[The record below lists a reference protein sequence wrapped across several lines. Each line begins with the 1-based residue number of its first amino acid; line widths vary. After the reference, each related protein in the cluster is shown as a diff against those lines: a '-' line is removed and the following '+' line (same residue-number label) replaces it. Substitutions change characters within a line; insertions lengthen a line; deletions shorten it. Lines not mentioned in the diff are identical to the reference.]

1 MYPSDKHWGHPT
13 TNSRE
18 SGSLISKAH
27 KIVKQAFNMGQL
39 KGSFDDEEKR
49 RKRMGNWKVVDL
61 KSAIPFWERLGR
73 TPRGTTES
81 RVGLTTP
88 LGVLFLKN
96 KADGMA
102 LFEYALSQ
110 RYVHLGL
117 LM

>member
-27 KIVKQAFNMGQL
+27 KIVKEAFNMGQL